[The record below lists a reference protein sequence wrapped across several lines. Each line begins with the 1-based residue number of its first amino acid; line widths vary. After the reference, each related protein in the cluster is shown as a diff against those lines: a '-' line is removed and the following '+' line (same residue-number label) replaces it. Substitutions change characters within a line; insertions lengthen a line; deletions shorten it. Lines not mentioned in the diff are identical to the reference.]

1 MNQKPP
7 PLLLGAALLFWG
19 WQTGFFYAGALMA
32 IVLEAAHVVKVRWE
46 LTHADFSRLWAF
58 CSVVFLGTIVYA
70 FTSNEGPADFRG
82 FFENPSFLT
91 QRNAGAAT
99 ARTAAALFRWL
110 PMSFFLFI
118 AAQQYSAQGG
128 IPLQTIKLLLSLR
141 WRKARKLGE
150 PTGPIRNVNV
160 GYFYFALCLFAAS
173 IHVSEDEKFFWGV
186 CVLLTWALWPQRSQ
200 RFALPLWAAV
210 LGLTL
215 AGAYYGQ
222 RGLGHLQSYISNLNP
237 PWLSGNGRHRFDA
250 SLSRT
255 ELGSIGRIKTSAKI
269 VIRLQT
275 GHAPPPPLLREASY
289 PNFKGKTWSIEA
301 PEKRL
306 FDDLKSETNETTYV
320 LVKGKTNTSSA
331 QIACYLAGRK
341 ALLPLPSA
349 SGRLENLMAFSL
361 KRNNFGALLDEG
373 PGLVIFNA
381 LYGPG
386 AVLDSTP
393 ENNDDL
399 LIPTS
404 ERPALE
410 RVAADL
416 RLDQQSPTEK
426 LKTITEFFARHFTY
440 STWQKLDP
448 AADTNETALAR
459 FLLHTR
465 KGHCE
470 YFATAGVLLLRRA
483 GVPARYA
490 VGYAVHEPS
499 GSGAYVVRQ
508 RDAHAWCLV
517 WDSSA
522 QTWHDMDFTPGSW
535 IGAEMQ
541 GASFF
546 QGLSDVWSRVVFEF
560 SKFRWGQSQ
569 LRQYILWALVP
580 ILGILLFQIIIR
592 ARRHKRDQAGKQA
605 LDANWP
611 GLDSEFFLLERK
623 LAGRGLRRQSG
634 ESLAEWLERAC
645 TEPALYEL
653 RDTLEALLNLHY
665 RYRFDPFGLSGEERQ
680 ELRREALACV
690 QRL

>member
-19 WQTGFFYAGALMA
+19 WQTGFFYAGAVMA
-32 IVLEAAHVVKVRWE
+32 IVIEAAHVIKVRWE
-46 LTHADFSRLWAF
+46 LTDLDFSRLWTF
-58 CSVVFLGTIVYA
+58 CWVVFLATIVYA
-70 FTSNEGPADFRG
+70 FTSNEGPSDFRG

-99 ARTAAALFRWL
+99 ARTAAALLRWL
-110 PMSFFLFI
+110 PMTFFLFI
-118 AAQQYSAQGG
+118 AAQQYSAEGA
-128 IPLQTIKLLLSLR
+128 IRLKTISLLLSFR
-141 WRKARKLGE
+141 WRKARKIGQLPGSN
-150 PTGPIRNVNV
+150 RQVNV
-160 GYFYFALCLFAAS
+160 AYFYFALCLFAAS
-173 IHVSEDEKFFWGV
+173 VHVSEDNRFFWGV
-186 CVLLTWALWPQRSQ
+186 CALVTWALWPQRSR

-210 LGLTL
+210 LALAV

-237 PWLSGNGRHRFDA
+237 PWLSGYSRHRFDSA
-250 SLSRT
+250 MSRT
-255 ELGSIGRIKTSAKI
+255 ELGSIGRIKTSTKI

-275 GHAPPPPLLREASY
+275 GHATPPSLLREASY
-289 PNFKGKTWSIEA
+289 PNFKGKTWSIET

-320 LVKGKTNTSSA
+320 LVRGKTNTSSA
-331 QIACYLAGRK
+331 QIACYLTGGK

-386 AVLDSTP
+386 PVLDSAP
-393 ENNDDL
+393 ETNDDL
-399 LIPTS
+399 SIPRM
-404 ERPALE
+404 ERPVFDQIAT
-410 RVAADL
+410 DL
-416 RLDQQSPTEK
+416 HLDEQNPAQR
-426 LKTITEFFARHFTY
+426 LKTISEFFARHFAY
-440 STWQKLDP
+440 STWQKLDST
-448 AADTNETALAR
+448 ADTNETALAR
-459 FLLHTR
+459 FLLRTH

-499 GSGAYVVRQ
+499 GPGDYVVRQ

-517 WDSSA
+517 WDA
-522 QTWHDMDFTPGSW
+522 TTQTWRDMDFTPGSW
-535 IGAEMQ
+535 IGAEMEN
-541 GASFF
+541 ASIF
-546 QGLSDVWSRVVFEF
+546 QGLSDAWSRVVFEL

-580 ILGILLFQIIIR
+580 ILGVLLFQIIIR
-592 ARRHKRDQAGKQA
+592 VRRHKRDQAGKQA
-605 LDANWP
+605 FDADWP

-634 ESLAEWLERAC
+634 ESLGEWLQRAC
-645 TEPALYEL
+645 AEPALSEL
-653 RDTLEALLNLHY
+653 RGTLEGLLSL
-665 RYRFDPFGLSGEERQ
+665 D
-680 ELRREALACV
+680 
-690 QRL
+690 